1 MTGSGTNQYLLGE
14 RAPIL
19 VDVAAYDAEME
30 VMHPN
35 RSRMV
40 EIAIEVLP
48 FEADARLTA
57 LDLGAGTGYFTARFL
72 EAYPRAKVIAVDGAE
87 AMLDLAKTRLGDRA
101 ASVEFVTG
109 DFRDLRSLVRAPD
122 GFDVAYSSYALH
134 HLGPQEKTALIR
146 DVLPL
151 LRPGGWFVNADII
164 VAEAPEVEARFQ
176 QLRVEGIVRR
186 AAGADRRFAD
196 HEAARRYLDEMEAQ
210 AEDQPVT
217 LAEELR
223 VLREG
228 GLRDAAVYWLEYRE
242 AVTGGRR

>member
-1 MTGSGTNQYLLGE
+1 MGRRSIDAFS
-14 RAPIL
+14 APEK
-19 VDVAAYDAEME
+19 VAAYDADMDL
-30 VMHPN
+30 MHPN
-35 RSRMV
+35 RDRMV

-48 FEADARLTA
+48 FEPGSALTA
-57 LDLGAGTGYFTARFL
+57 LDLGAGTGHFTAMFL
-72 EAYPRAKVIAVDGAE
+72 KAYPRAKIVAVDGAE
-87 AMLDLAKTRLGDRA
+87 VMLDLAKTRLGDRA

-134 HLGPQEKTALIR
+134 HLDRPEKTALVR
-146 DVLPL
+146 DVLTL

-164 VAEAPEVEARFQ
+164 VAESPEVEARVQ
-176 QLRVEGIVRR
+176 QLRVDGIVRR
-186 AAGADRRFAD
+186 AAGGDPRFVD
-196 HEAARRYLDEMEAQ
+196 HETARSYLDEMEAYSG
-210 AEDQPVT
+210 DQPVT

-242 AVTGGRR
+242 AVTAGRK

>member
-1 MTGSGTNQYLLGE
+1 MGRRSIDAFS
-14 RAPIL
+14 APEK
-19 VDVAAYDAEME
+19 VAAYDADMDL
-30 VMHPN
+30 MHPN

-48 FEADARLTA
+48 FEPGSALTA
-57 LDLGAGTGYFTARFL
+57 LDLGAGTGHFTAMFL
-72 EAYPRAKVIAVDGAE
+72 KAYPRAKIVAVDGAE

-134 HLGPQEKTALIR
+134 HLGPPEKTALIR
-146 DVLPL
+146 DVLSL

-196 HEAARRYLDEMEAQ
+196 HEAARRYLDKMEAR
-210 AEDQPVT
+210 DGDRPVT
-217 LAEELR
+217 LADELR

-228 GLRDAAVYWLEYRE
+228 GLRDVAVYWLEYRE
-242 AVTGGRR
+242 AVIGGRK

>member
-1 MTGSGTNQYLLGE
+1 MGRRSIDAFS
-14 RAPIL
+14 APEK
-19 VDVAAYDAEME
+19 VAAYDADMDL
-30 VMHPN
+30 MHPN
-35 RSRMV
+35 RDRMV

-48 FEADARLTA
+48 FEPGSALTA
-57 LDLGAGTGYFTARFL
+57 LDLGAGTGHFTAMFL
-72 EAYPRAKVIAVDGAE
+72 KAYPRAKIVAVDGAE

-134 HLGPQEKTALIR
+134 HLGPPEKTALIR
-146 DVLPL
+146 DVLSL

-186 AAGADRRFAD
+186 AAGADPRFAD
-196 HEAARRYLDEMEAQ
+196 HEAARRYLDEMEAR
-210 AEDQPVT
+210 DGDRPVT
-217 LAEELR
+217 LADELR

-228 GLRDAAVYWLEYRE
+228 GLRDVAVYWLEYRE
-242 AVTGGRR
+242 AVIGGRK

>member
-1 MTGSGTNQYLLGE
+1 MNRRSIE
-14 RAPIL
+14 AFSAPEK
-19 VDVAAYDAEME
+19 VAAYDADME
-30 VMHPN
+30 LMQPN

-48 FEADARLTA
+48 FEPGAALTA
-57 LDLGAGTGYFTARFL
+57 LDLGAGTGHFTAMFL
-72 EAYPRAKVIAVDGAE
+72 KAYPRAKIVAVDGAE
-87 AMLDLAKTRLGDRA
+87 VMLDLAKTRLGDRA

-186 AAGADRRFAD
+186 AAGADPRFAD
-196 HEAARRYLDEMEAQ
+196 HEAARRYLDEMEAW
-210 AEDQPVT
+210 DGDRPVT
-217 LAEELR
+217 LADELR

-228 GLRDAAVYWLEYRE
+228 GLRDVAVYWLEYRE
-242 AVTGGRR
+242 AVIGGRK